1 MQAQL
6 FSLVKDVKWTVVEN
20 AAAAGTTDLE
30 TDILDMA
37 GFESV
42 AFLLHTGTLTDTG
55 TVTLDFYENTANS
68 TSGSTKI
75 DASSTATLTGLSNNG
90 DNKLWIAERIRP
102 TKRYVYAVVNRGT
115 ANCVVNSVIA
125 AQYGATE
132 TPVTQPASVVRTI
145 SSAGN

>member
-1 MQAQL
+1 MNAPLQ
-6 FSLVKDVKWTVVEN
+6 SMIKDVKWTVVEN
-20 AAAAGTTDLE
+20 AAVAGTTDLE

-42 AFLLHTGTLTDTG
+42 SFFLHTGTLTDTG
-55 TVTLDFYENTANS
+55 TITLDLYENTANS
-68 TSGSTKI
+68 TSGAVAITG
-75 DASSTATLTGLSNNG
+75 SSTSTLTGSSNNG
-90 DNKLWIAERIRP
+90 DNKLFIVERIRP

-125 AQYGATE
+125 AQYGATD
-132 TPVTQPASVVRTI
+132 TPVTQPASVVKTA